1 MLMLA
6 MPWVSVLLIFFW
18 VGNMIMLQGPGSHLQ
33 LIVVVTIA
41 GTAILGAAEASQFGM
56 ERDPKLGGYGPV
68 GWFLLMI
75 IIWAVAYPAY
85 LFHRRKY
92 GARSYLF
99 LAIVTV
105 VVFAGS
111 AWLMQSSIDS
121 TMAEIKHN
129 LDSL

>member
-6 MPWVSVLLIFFW
+6 LPWVSVLLIFFW

-33 LIVVVTIA
+33 LIVVLTVA
-41 GTAILGAAEASQFGM
+41 GTAILGAVEASQFGM
-56 ERDPKLGGYGPV
+56 ERDSKQGGYGPV

-92 GARSYLF
+92 GARSYLV
-99 LAIVTV
+99 LAIMTV
-105 VVFAGS
+105 IVFGGS
-111 AWLMQSSIDS
+111 ALLMQSSIDD
-121 TMAEIKHN
+121 TLAEIRRN
-129 LDSL
+129 LDTL